1 MARDD
6 DDFMADI
13 NVTPLVDVMLVL
25 LIIFMVAT
33 PMMTAGL
40 DVALPQTEA
49 AQEQSMDSESLT
61 LTIKADG
68 KLFINESETT
78 RADVADALRQALA
91 ASGGTC
97 KLFVKADKDV
107 SYAAVVEVL
116 GHVHMA
122 GVNDVNLLALAGPG
136 QQGRERP

>member
-6 DDFMADI
+6 DDFVADI

-68 KLFINESETT
+68 KLFINESETA

-91 ASGGTC
+91 ASGGTR

-122 GVNDVNLLALAGPG
+122 GVNDVNLLALGGPG